1 MAKEILKF
9 GWKIMENKSTI
20 SRKQID
26 QYLSSS
32 ESDKRVLEGQLNDN
46 FEEDA
51 LDGWIGS
58 GLTTDKLTPMDR
70 AFNRKTKTNSSLW
83 RTLIGGG
90 ILVILT
96 SLLFFLYNPS
106 ENHPTIEQNKTTT
119 LFKEKLTKEI
129 AQMVALPKTEQITQK
144 EVLKDQSQQ
153 KIASEKAPNE
163 GNEDVFFDEKILA
176 PIPIEITSKVAE
188 VAKQRF
194 AAEIYLHSFKSI
206 DYRKYRNR
214 PEIEQPELIM
224 LSGTDASQE
233 NKGAKQAGGQTQTT
247 AIPYIDYLNKSLSY
261 LNKSNWKQGL
271 MRFNTILAAY
281 PDDVNALFYGGL
293 CYYNLQEYNKACVA
307 FSTCLQLNYSN
318 FNEEAQWYLALSKK
332 SDGKIDDA
340 KKLFEQMLLQNG
352 YYAKQAAEELKKL
365 K

>member
-26 QYLSSS
+26 QYLTSS

-51 LDGWIGS
+51 LDGWIES
-58 GLTTDKLTPMDR
+58 GLTTDELTPIDR
-70 AFNRKTKTNSSLW
+70 AFNRKTKTYSSLW
-83 RTLIGGG
+83 LTLICGG
-90 ILVILT
+90 IIMLSI
-96 SLLFFLYNPS
+96 LLFFLIKPT
-106 ENHPTIEQNKTTT
+106 ENHPTIKQNKTRT

-153 KIASEKAPNE
+153 KIASEKAPNV
-163 GNEDVFFDEKILA
+163 GNEDVFFDEKTLA
-176 PIPIEITSKVAE
+176 PIPIEISSKVAE

-214 PEIEQPELIM
+214 PEIEQPEQII

-233 NKGAKQAGGQTQTT
+233 NKGAKQAGGQTQATT
-247 AIPYIDYLNKSLSY
+247 TPYIDYLNKSLSY
-261 LNKSNWKQGL
+261 LNKSNWKQAL
-271 MRFNTILAAY
+271 MRFNTILVAY

-293 CYYNLQEYNKACVA
+293 CYYNLQQFAQASVA
-307 FSTCLQLNYSN
+307 FSACLQLEFNN

-332 SDGKIDDA
+332 SDGKTEDA

>member
-26 QYLSSS
+26 QYLTSS

-51 LDGWIGS
+51 LDGWIES
-58 GLTTDKLTPMDR
+58 GLTTDELTPIDR
-70 AFNRKTKTNSSLW
+70 AFNRKTKTYSSLW
-83 RTLIGGG
+83 LTLIGGG
-90 ILVILT
+90 IIMLSI
-96 SLLFFLYNPS
+96 LLFFLIKPT
-106 ENHPTIEQNKTTT
+106 ENHPTIKQNKTRT

-163 GNEDVFFDEKILA
+163 GNEDVFFDEKTLA
-176 PIPIEITSKVAE
+176 PIPIEISSKVAE

-214 PEIEQPELIM
+214 PEIEQPEQII

-261 LNKSNWKQGL
+261 LNKSNWKQSL
-271 MRFNTILAAY
+271 MRFNTILVAY

-293 CYYNLQEYNKACVA
+293 CYYNLQQFTQASVA
-307 FSTCLQLNYSN
+307 FSACLQLEFNN

-332 SDGKIDDA
+332 SDGKTEDA

>member
-26 QYLSSS
+26 QYLTTS

-51 LDGWIGS
+51 LDGWIES
-58 GLTTDKLTPMDR
+58 GLTTNELTPIDR
-70 AFNRKTKTNSSLW
+70 AFNRKTKTYSSLW
-83 RTLIGGG
+83 RALIGGS
-90 ILVILT
+90 ILIMLST
-96 SLLFFLYNPS
+96 LLFFLIKPT
-106 ENHPTIEQNKTTT
+106 ENHPTIKQNKTTT
-119 LFKEKLTKEI
+119 LFKGKLTKEI
-129 AQMVALPKTEQITQK
+129 AQMVALPKKEQITQK
-144 EVLKDQSQQ
+144 EVLNDQSQQ
-153 KIASEKAPNE
+153 KIASEKAPNV

-176 PIPIEITSKVAE
+176 PIPIEIISKVAE

-214 PEIEQPELIM
+214 PEIQQPEQII

-271 MRFNTILAAY
+271 MRFNTILVAY

-293 CYYNLQEYNKACVA
+293 CYYNLQQFAQASVA
-307 FSTCLQLNYSN
+307 FSACLQLEFNN

-332 SDGKIDDA
+332 SEGKIEDA
-340 KKLFEQMLLQNG
+340 KKLFEQILLQNG
-352 YYAKQAAEELKKL
+352 YYAKQAAEELKDWK
-365 K
+365 